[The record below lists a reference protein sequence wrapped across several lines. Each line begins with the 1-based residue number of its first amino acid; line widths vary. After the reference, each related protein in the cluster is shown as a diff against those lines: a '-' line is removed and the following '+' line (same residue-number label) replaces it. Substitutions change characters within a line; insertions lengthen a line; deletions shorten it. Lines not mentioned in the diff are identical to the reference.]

1 MADIFR
7 EVEEDLRH
15 DKLEEVW
22 RKYGKWLIGI
32 IVMSLVGAVIV
43 VLVQGWLAD
52 KREAESDA
60 FFETVALIDSGD
72 LDAATAALTK
82 ISDDSSAG
90 YRTLSQYHH
99 AAILR
104 AQDDDAAA
112 LVIYESI
119 AADSGISQAFR
130 DLAQLRAA
138 WLLADTSSA
147 TDLQLRVASLLDDEN
162 SWRHS
167 ARELLAY
174 AAYREEKYEA
184 ARDAYVEIFSDVAA
198 PNGIRT
204 RAVEMLRVI
213 ENKMPTP
220 VIEAIEPGEEA
231 APIVEAEESAPVA
244 DDNQE

>member
-32 IVMSLVGAVIV
+32 IAASLIGAVVV

-60 FFETVALIDSGD
+60 YFETVALIDAGD
-72 LDAATAALTK
+72 LDAATTALAE
-82 ISDDSSAG
+82 ISDNSSAG
-90 YRTLSQYHH
+90 YRTLSRYHH
-99 AAILR
+99 AALLR
-104 AQDDDAAA
+104 AQDDDTGA
-112 LVIYESI
+112 LAIYESI
-119 AADSGISQAFR
+119 AADSGINQAFR
-130 DLAQLRAA
+130 ELAQLRAA
-138 WLLADTSSA
+138 WLLADTASGA
-147 TDLQLRVASLLDDEN
+147 DLQFRVARLLDDEN

-174 AAYREEKYEA
+174 VAFREEKYA
-184 ARDAYVEIFSDVAA
+184 DARDAYIEIFSDIMA

-204 RAVEMLRVI
+204 RAIEMLRVI
-213 ENKMPTP
+213 EDKMPAP
-220 VIEAIEPGEEA
+220 VIETTEPTEDATPVAEVEET
-231 APIVEAEESAPVA
+231 APVA